1 MILCPNTVQLTVAVT
16 HKDAD
21 RMIAKPKIFIDGES
35 GTTGLQIHSR
45 LKQRDDVELVSI
57 EASKRKDA
65 AERSQLINTVD
76 VVILCLPDDA
86 AREAVSLVSN
96 PKVKILD
103 ASSAHR
109 TTKGWVYGFPEL
121 NPGQREKIASAQ
133 FVSNPGCYPT
143 GFLACVLPLIAKG
156 LLPNDL
162 LITIN
167 AVSGYSGGGKNLIQK
182 YHTFHEQQAGGTSLY
197 PYGIYGLQFGHKHV
211 KEMHQYSGLASPPLF
226 VPAVGDF
233 EQGMLVQVPLP
244 LWNLKNPPSGEMI
257 YQAIADYYQG
267 EKFVQVA
274 PFQDPNLLRD
284 GMFLDATAMNGTNIV
299 QVFVF
304 ANEATQEALLVARL
318 DNLGKGASGA
328 AIQNLNIMLGFP
340 EELGL

>member
-1 MILCPNTVQLTVAVT
+1 MTT
-16 HKDAD
+16 
-21 RMIAKPKIFIDGES
+21 KPKIFIDGES

-45 LKQRDDVELVSI
+45 LNGRDDIELVSI

-65 AERSQLINTVD
+65 TERAKLMNAVD

-86 AREAVSLVSN
+86 AREAVSLVSS
-96 PKVKILD
+96 PTVKILD

-109 TTKGWVYGFPEL
+109 TAKGWVYGFPEL

-143 GFLACVLPLIAKG
+143 GFLACIRPLIAQG
-156 LLPNDL
+156 LLPSNFPV
-162 LITIN
+162 TIN

-182 YHTFHEQQAGGTSLY
+182 YDSFHEQQTTPTSLY
-197 PYGIYGLQFGHKHV
+197 PYGVYGLQFGHKHV
-211 KEMHQYSGLASPPLF
+211 KEMHEYSGLASPPLF

-244 LWNLKNPPSGEMI
+244 LWTLDKPPTGEAI
-257 YQAIADYYQG
+257 YNAIAQYFQA

-274 PFQDPNLLRD
+274 PFQDANLLR
-284 GMFLDATAMNGTNIV
+284 GNTFLDVMAVNGTNIV

-304 ANEATQEALLVARL
+304 ANDHTQEALLIARL

-328 AIQNLNIMLGFP
+328 AVQNLNIMLGLA
-340 EELGL
+340 EELSL

>member
-1 MILCPNTVQLTVAVT
+1 MT
-16 HKDAD
+16 
-21 RMIAKPKIFIDGES
+21 KPKIFIDGES

-45 LKQRDDVELVSI
+45 LYGRDDIEIVSI

-65 AERSQLINTVD
+65 TERAKLINAVD

-96 PKVKILD
+96 SPVKILD

-109 TTKGWVYGFPEL
+109 TAKGWAYGFPEL
-121 NPGQREKIASAQ
+121 NRGQREKIASAQ

-143 GFLACVLPLIAKG
+143 GFLACVRPLIVED
-156 LLPNDL
+156 LLPRDFP
-162 LITIN
+162 ITIN
-167 AVSGYSGGGKNLIQK
+167 AVSGYSGGGKSLIQK
-182 YHTFHEQQAGGTSLY
+182 YDTFHEQQAGVTSLS
-197 PYGIYGLQFGHKHV
+197 PYSIYGLQFGHKHV
-211 KEMHQYSGLASPPLF
+211 KEMHEYSGLASPPLF

-233 EQGMLVQVPLP
+233 EQGMVVQVPLV
-244 LWNLKNPPSGEMI
+244 LGNLPQPPSGEMLHK
-257 YQAIADYYQG
+257 AIANYFQG

-274 PFQDPNLLRD
+274 PWRDSSTLRD
-284 GMFLDATAMNGTNIV
+284 GIFLEAIAVNGTNIV

-304 ANEATQEALLVARL
+304 ANDTTKEALLVARL

-328 AIQNLNIMLGFP
+328 AVQNLNIMLGLP
-340 EELGL
+340 EDLGL